1 MDPSY
6 YTVTCFLWSIA
17 RRCEAQFRLTY
28 ERTYLPE
35 RGLLRDR
42 LVHAEIID

>member
-6 YTVTCFLWSIA
+6 YIVTRFLWCIA
-17 RRCEAQFRLTY
+17 RGCEAWFRLTY

-35 RGLLRDR
+35 RGLFRDR
-42 LVHAEIID
+42 LVHAEIIG